1 MLSLV
6 WLCLVLC
13 TSQMEGDTCHSR
25 SECEDVV
32 YDGVTD
38 IDLNAV
44 WKKGQLQAE
53 GIFEEYYGSRIKF
66 FEQFSKA
73 NWDFLQPNGDY
84 VGVNHSSNDHF
95 EEENPDPLSHYTNY
109 ASAENSELP
118 EAEADDDT
126 SDHELGMGLEDLLPE
141 TLDCIETMQSH

>member
-1 MLSLV
+1 
-6 WLCLVLC
+6 
-13 TSQMEGDTCHSR
+13 MEGDTCHSR

-53 GIFEEYYGSRIKF
+53 GIFEEYYGSRINF

-109 ASAENSELP
+109 ASAENSECLKLRQMVISMIISLVW
-118 EAEADDDT
+118 A
-126 SDHELGMGLEDLLPE
+126 
-141 TLDCIETMQSH
+141 